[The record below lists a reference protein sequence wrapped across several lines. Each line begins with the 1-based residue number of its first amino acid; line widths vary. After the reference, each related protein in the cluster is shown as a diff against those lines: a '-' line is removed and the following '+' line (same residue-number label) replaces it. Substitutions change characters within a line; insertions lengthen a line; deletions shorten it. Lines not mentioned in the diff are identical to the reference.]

1 MTEVAGGCPHDCPDT
16 CAWVATVEDGV
27 VRGVRGV
34 KAHPVTAGHL
44 CVKVKDYEE
53 RLYHPDRILR
63 PRIRTGPKGTAQFR
77 EASWDEA
84 LAAAAE
90 GLVGAVDAYGGLSV
104 LPYRYMGTQGM
115 LQGASMDRRFFNRI
129 GASDLA
135 GTICYATGGW
145 AYGLTYP
152 AWPETDIE
160 DVPDAEVAVAWGAN
174 MVSTHLHLWPF
185 MTAVR
190 KRGGT
195 VVCVD
200 PVRTRTARAA
210 DVHLQLRPGSDAALA
225 LAVMYVVFAEGLEDA
240 EFLAERC
247 VGADELRERAAE
259 WSPARASAATGL
271 AEDDITAFAR
281 LWGRARP
288 GFIKTGPGAQRHP
301 EAGQAFRAIL
311 ALPAVTGAWRFRGGG
326 VHVHSVSNFS
336 QGSPAF
342 VGDNLRPPGTR
353 RSVNMVELGRA
364 LAGDLDGPP
373 VAALFVYDSNPAV
386 IAPDS
391 AAVRAGLSRDDLF
404 CVVADQFPTET
415 TAYAD
420 VVLPATTQ
428 LEHLDVMWSWGHR
441 YLTLN
446 RPAVAPLGESLPNA
460 EIFRRLAKRMGFA
473 DPALADTDEDLLHQY
488 LADYPEQ
495 VRSVLLERGWAKVAP
510 PPLLEFARVVL
521 RLADPVA
528 AGIGLDPLPRAL
540 DHDDVDSVTLA
551 LVTPKSHHFLNS
563 SLVNHERLRRAE
575 GPPRLLLSP
584 TDAASRGIDDG
595 TLVEVRNG
603 PSCVEVVAAVSDD
616 VAPGTA
622 ALLSNWWHA
631 DMPGGSGAN
640 LLTRQDP
647 NDLGGGPVFASRV
660 QVSPVQLLP
669 NPQRSG
675 SLD

>member
-1 MTEVAGGCPHDCPDT
+1 MTGPVATTEVVGGCPHDCPDT
-16 CAWVATVEDGV
+16 CAWVATVCDGV
-27 VRGVRGV
+27 VQGVRGA
-34 KAHPVTAGHL
+34 KEHPVTAGHL

-53 RLYHPDRILR
+53 RLYHPDRILK
-63 PRIRTGPKGTAQFR
+63 PRIRTGPKGSAHFR

-84 LAAAAE
+84 LDAVAA
-90 GLVGAVDAYGGLSV
+90 GLAGAVDAHGGLSV

-115 LQGASMDRRFFNRI
+115 LQGASMDRRFFNRL

-160 DVPDAEVAVAWGAN
+160 DVPNADVAVAWGAN
-174 MVSTHLHLWPF
+174 MMSTHLHMWPF

-225 LAVMYVVFAEGLEDA
+225 LAVMHVIFAEGLDDA
-240 EFLAERC
+240 DFLDERC
-247 VGADELRERAAE
+247 VGAAELRERAAQ
-259 WSPARASAATGL
+259 WSPARAAAATGL
-271 AEDDITAFAR
+271 AEAEIVSFAR

-288 GFIKTGPGAQRHP
+288 GFVKTGPGAQRHP

-311 ALPAVTGAWRFRGGG
+311 ALPAVTGAWRHRGGG

-336 QGSPAF
+336 QGAPAF
-342 VGDNLRPPGTR
+342 VGDDLRPPGTR
-353 RSVNMVELGRA
+353 RSVNMIQLGRA
-364 LAGDLDGPP
+364 LAGDVEGPP
-373 VAALFVYDSNPAV
+373 VAALFVYDSNPV
-386 IAPDS
+386 VVAPDS
-391 AAVRAGLSRDDLF
+391 DAVRGGLSRDDLF
-404 CVVADQFPTET
+404 CVVVDQFPTET

-420 VVLPATTQ
+420 VVLPVTTQ

-446 RPAVAPLGESLPNA
+446 RPAVSPRGESLPNT
-460 EIFRRLAKRMGFA
+460 EIFRRIAARMGFK
-473 DPALADTDEDLLHQY
+473 DDALADGDADLLTQY
-488 LADYPEQ
+488 LADYPED
-495 VRSVLLERGWAKVAP
+495 VRASLLERGWTKVAP
-510 PPLLEFARVVL
+510 PPLTDFARVVL
-521 RLADPVA
+521 RLDDAVA
-528 AGIGLDPLPRAL
+528 GGIGIDALPQAL
-540 DHDDVDSVTLA
+540 DHDGADPVTLA

-563 SLVNHERLRRAE
+563 SFVNHERLRRAAGE
-575 GPPRLLLSP
+575 PRVLLSP
-584 TDAASRGIDDG
+584 ADAAARGIVDA
-595 TLVEVRNG
+595 TSVEVRNG
-603 PSCVEVVAAVSDD
+603 ESRLEVVAVVTDD

-640 LLTRQDP
+640 VLTRQDT
-647 NDLGGGPVFASRV
+647 NDLGGGPVYAARVTVSRTRAV
-660 QVSPVQLLP
+660 
-669 NPQRSG
+669 
-675 SLD
+675 